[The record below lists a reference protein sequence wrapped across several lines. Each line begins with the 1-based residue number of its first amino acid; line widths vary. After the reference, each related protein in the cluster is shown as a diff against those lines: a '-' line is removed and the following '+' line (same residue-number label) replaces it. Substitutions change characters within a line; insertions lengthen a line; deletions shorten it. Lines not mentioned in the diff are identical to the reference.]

1 MDIEESDRTSTRH
14 MSAASTPRD
23 KCSRPRSCQATPAGK
38 IALKKVF
45 ICHECAQMKAELE
58 KSEEKVMDLGYKL
71 QLEREKYAEVMG
83 RMEAQQAST
92 LALACIMPEEEVR
105 DDIAVLNKLL
115 VELQIYSSDLRR
127 ENQALKT
134 QITVFRGIIE
144 GKIEAEAVFRGLF
157 AEDLVKLEEGYR
169 ADIEALDQEYLRC
182 SEASKCKVHSLQMVL
197 DLTTR
202 LFEKWRTTGRV
213 DDEEADM
220 LGARL
225 EAAQEVY

>member
-1 MDIEESDRTSTRH
+1 
-14 MSAASTPRD
+14 
-23 KCSRPRSCQATPAGK
+23 
-38 IALKKVF
+38 
-45 ICHECAQMKAELE
+45 MKAELE
-58 KSEEKVMDLGYKL
+58 KNREKVMDLGYKL
-71 QLEREKYAEVMG
+71 QLEREKYAEMMA
-83 RMEAQQAST
+83 RMESQQAST

-105 DDIAVLNKLL
+105 DDMAVLNKLL
-115 VELQIYSSDLRR
+115 VELQIYSADLRR

-182 SEASKCKVHSLQMVL
+182 SEASKSKLHSLQMLL
-197 DLTTR
+197 DLSTR